1 VQRALKETS
10 VATRREPHCEFC
22 GAPLEDMMLAFMEHM
37 DQSEVCRENWNQW
50 RQNVRREAGG
60 T

>member
-1 VQRALKETS
+1 MAP
-10 VATRREPHCEFC
+10 RREPHCEFC

-37 DQSEVCRENWNQW
+37 DQSETCRENWNQW